1 MVKWLNGIYISY
13 INNSTNYM
21 YKEVYII
28 KTLIY
33 THTSIQLLLLL
44 LWSYAIMLL
53 WFFKMLIAYIVL
65 ITRVYSLGNIKK

>member
-1 MVKWLNGIYISY
+1 
-13 INNSTNYM
+13 M

-53 WFFKMLIAYIVL
+53 WFYLFLIPYIVL